1 MTDTYSVCTAVN
13 QDSNFS
19 LAEGGKTDK
28 NAASPAQRILVI
40 DDDVELCELVT
51 EYLAPDGFQ
60 VAAVH
65 NGIQGAEMALS
76 GEFAL
81 IILDLMLP
89 GIEGYEVLRRI
100 RSRSSIPVIM
110 LSARGEDSDRIR
122 GLETRAD
129 DYVPKP
135 FNPRELA
142 ARIHAVLRRASA
154 RAEENARS
162 APRRIVLGD
171 VALDAGARAVRCG
184 NRGVEFTSVEF
195 DLLEL
200 FLATPGHVITR
211 EELARAALGRELAP
225 LDRSIDVHVSNLR
238 KKLGPLPDGGE
249 RIKAIRSAGYLY
261 VTLS

>member
-1 MTDTYSVCTAVN
+1 MRTNLN
-13 QDSNFS
+13 QDSNLS
-19 LAEGGKTDK
+19 PAQGSKTDK
-28 NAASPAQRILVI
+28 SAVSPAQRILVV
-40 DDDVELCELVT
+40 DDDVELCELVA

-60 VAAVH
+60 VAGVH
-65 NGIQGAEMALS
+65 NGIQGVERALS

-81 IILDLMLP
+81 VVLDLMLP

-122 GLETRAD
+122 GLETGAD

-154 RAEENARS
+154 RAAGISR
-162 APRRIVLGD
+162 PTPGRVVLGD
-171 VALDAGARAVRCG
+171 VTLDVGARSVRSGDREVDC
-184 NRGVEFTSVEF
+184 TSVEF
-195 DLLEL
+195 DLLEV
-200 FLATPGHVITR
+200 FLKTPGRVIPR
-211 EELARAALGRELAP
+211 EELARTVLGRELGP

-238 KKLGPLPDGGE
+238 RKLGPLRDGGE
-249 RIKAIRSAGYLY
+249 RIKTIRSAGYLY
-261 VTLS
+261 VTPS